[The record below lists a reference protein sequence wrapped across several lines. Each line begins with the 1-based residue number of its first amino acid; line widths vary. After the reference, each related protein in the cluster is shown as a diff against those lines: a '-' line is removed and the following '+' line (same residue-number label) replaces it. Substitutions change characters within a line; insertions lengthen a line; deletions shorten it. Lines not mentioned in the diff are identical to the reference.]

1 MGGQLA
7 VQPVGISG
15 TVANAASK
23 MLKNPLAKVSFIRNF
38 GSGFEEAKASGANDT
53 EALTA
58 AGLSG
63 LMNSMVEVSG
73 GIEALPGR
81 AKTGG
86 FRAWAES
93 ALQEG
98 LEEPVQG
105 MVSNAVSKGV
115 YDHTRPLASLTD
127 ENAVLNPYRAGQ
139 EFSMGT
145 AVGGILGGGEML
157 GNTVVSKIPLTDL
170 PKIKMRDFTNRNSPV
185 FLNLAYSDVETQ
197 TAIMQQTHRDMVE
210 NGSVVQIPDDTLS
223 HVEQYYPDLRT
234 MKKKDRTPILKQKM
248 SELKTELRMFLDGL
262 KDTKYEFEVNGYIL
276 DARLYD
282 AGVREVME
290 KVTQDKA
297 AMLHHSDKI
306 FQNARYLYS
315 TPDYD
320 GDENV
325 YRWNYF
331 YSPVQIGDETVGV
344 RVAVRDMV
352 KTNESQ
358 IYNWG
363 IKQDATLGGG
373 GGVKNA
379 SHTDAS
385 SVASENSISGF
396 YPTVNGVNLANQHAW
411 QMPVWPVGNL
421 TVPIQTQAE
430 ILRQMEAVRAQYR
443 KELEEAELER
453 AFLSGFIF
461 GE

>member
-1 MGGQLA
+1 
-7 VQPVGISG
+7 
-15 TVANAASK
+15 
-23 MLKNPLAKVSFIRNF
+23 MLKNPLAKMSFVRNF
-38 GSGFEEAKASGANDT
+38 GSGFEEAKANGASDA

-105 MVSNAVSKGV
+105 VVSNAVSKGI
-115 YDHTRPLASLTD
+115 YDPARPFASLTD

-210 NGSVVQIPDDTLS
+210 NGSVVQITDDTLS

-248 SELKTELRMFLDGL
+248 SELKTELRTFLNGL
-262 KDTKYEFEVNGYIL
+262 KDVKFEFEVNGNIL

-282 AGVREVME
+282 TGVKEVME
-290 KVTQDKA
+290 HVTKEKA
-297 AMLHHSDKI
+297 PVLLHSDAI
-306 FQNARYLYS
+306 FRSAQYLYS

-320 GDENV
+320 SDSNI

-331 YSPVQIGDETVGV
+331 YSPVQMGNETVGV
-344 RVAVRDMV
+344 RIAVRDV
-352 KTNESQ
+352 VFGQNGQPESQ
-358 IYNWG
+358 IYHWG

-373 GGVKNA
+373 KLGGYAA
-379 SHTDAS
+379 SPGAS
-385 SVASENSISGF
+385 SVASGNSISGF
-396 YPTVNGVNLANQHAW
+396 YPTVNRVDLADQYAW

-421 TVPIQTQAE
+421 TSPVQTQAE
-430 ILRQMEAVRAQYR
+430 ILRQMEAVQAQYR

-453 AFLSGFIF
+453 AFLRGFNL
-461 GE
+461 EE